1 MPPPSW
7 ANSATNEAPNPKP
20 TISNGTLATPS
31 VRRCAAVAPAA
42 AALKPPNRVYM
53 PSTPSRLSATT
64 RKPET
69 APPRSETLM
78 ASLTLRCAAAAVR
91 RLAWTAMYMPMKPAR
106 PEQNAPTRKATA
118 VRIPCAG
125 SLASPPIS
133 TPMIRAA
140 TSASSEMVRY
150 WRFRKAIAPSK
161 IRAATSCIAFVPV
174 SCERTSRASH
184 AANRTATIPASNTT
198 GQNSIGTCVPPT
210 FPTTYAQAAVKL
222 SGMAADRAERGSSGS
237 PRTVTLHTL
246 RAEFTTWEGG
256 RKPRWWAERLEAKDW
271 GVAAPAVT
279 M

>member
-1 MPPPSW
+1 
-7 ANSATNEAPNPKP
+7 
-20 TISNGTLATPS
+20 
-31 VRRCAAVAPAA
+31 
-42 AALKPPNRVYM
+42 M

-78 ASLTLRCAAAAVR
+78 ASLTLRWAAAAVR

-174 SCERTSRASH
+174 SCERTSRASQ
-184 AANRTATIPASNTT
+184 AANRTAIIPASNTT

-222 SGMAADRAERGSSGS
+222 SGMAADRAERGSSGR

-246 RAEFTTWEGG
+246 RAEFTTREGG
-256 RKPRWWAERLEAKDW
+256 RKPRGRPCTRLALAWRSPGAFSGKSVTEVQPTRPVQKSGLSAEDLELEAKDW
-271 GVAAPAVT
+271 GVAARALGCS
-279 M
+279 